1 MTASD
6 KNTLNASRQERF
18 LKAVELLDSAHS
30 YTRLGA
36 VHALV
41 ALADDLVRARV
52 GVRDPARQLAH
63 GSVKLTHRINHHT
76 F

>member
-1 MTASD
+1 MTASN
-6 KNTLNASRQERF
+6 KSTLNASRQDRY

-41 ALADDLVRARV
+41 TLVDEYLVDESLSEEEKRTEGQRIVDVLCAYIRAL
-52 GVRDPARQLAH
+52 
-63 GSVKLTHRINHHT
+63 
-76 F
+76 

>member
-6 KNTLNASRQERF
+6 KSTLNASRQERY
-18 LKAVELLDSAHS
+18 LKAVELLSSAHS

-41 ALADDLVRARV
+41 TLADEY
-52 GVRDPARQLAH
+52 LANH
-63 GSVKLTHRINHHT
+63 SLSEEEKHRGSANRRYSLRLYPRS